1 MTDKKTRPDPA
12 RGGYYTVQ
20 DLRADKR
27 GGGSVDYRVRGYDYL
42 GNLLLHTWHIGDSSM
57 QIECAAWESRG
68 ARREPF
74 DPVKEI
80 R

>member
-1 MTDKKTRPDPA
+1 MTQTKPDPA

-20 DLRADKR
+20 DLRQSRSWRGHDADY
-27 GGGSVDYRVRGYDYL
+27 SVRGYDRL